1 MKTQLTIICIL
12 MTSAWAYSQQIDYNK
27 IVLNEKLKS
36 TSFEEQLIQ
45 LAWKN
50 HPSNKM
56 VLQDV
61 LMAKHEKNVMKF
73 GWLDNIYAAGN
84 INEFTI
90 NPTADPFNRST
101 FFPKYNF
108 GVRVSLGD
116 IFVTPMQVKVKQDEL
131 VINQFKVNEKMISVR
146 SEILSSLERLKE
158 QYKLLRLR
166 QRMEEDYMSMFN
178 DSEKK
183 FSAGQIDM
191 AAYREAIQAYSGRSE
206 EVIQTKSQFNQAKIA
221 VEAFVG
227 MRLEEIDGYNEYL
240 KLQEKN

>member
-1 MKTQLTIICIL
+1 
-12 MTSAWAYSQQIDYNK
+12 MTSAWVYSQEIDYNK
-27 IVLNEKLKS
+27 IVLPERVKS
-36 TSFEEQLIQ
+36 SSFEEQLIQ

-61 LMAKHEKNVMKF
+61 LLAKHEKTVTTF
-73 GWLDNIYAAGN
+73 RWLDNIYAAGN

-90 NPTADPFNRST
+90 DPSADPFNRST

-116 IFVTPMQVKVKQDEL
+116 IFVTPMEVKVKQDEL
-131 VINQFKVNEKMISVR
+131 LTNQFKVNEKMISVR
-146 SEILSSLERLKE
+146 SEILTSLERLNE
-158 QYKLLRLR
+158 QFKLLRLR
-166 QRMEEDYMSMFN
+166 QRMEEDYMIMYK
-178 DSEKK
+178 DAEKK

-191 AAYREAIQAYSGRSE
+191 ASYREAIQAYSGRSA

-221 VEAFVG
+221 VEALVG